1 MSKGEWKKLGEVC
14 DSINGLWKGKK
25 EPFIK
30 VGVIRNTNFTK
41 NCKLDLNP
49 SKLEFLDV
57 EKKQYDKRKLQF
69 GDLIVEKSG
78 GSEKQPVG
86 RVVLFE
92 EKEGEYSFSNFTS
105 VLRIKNDDEIEC
117 HFLHLQLYKLY
128 LDGVTKQMQSATTG
142 IHNLDF
148 DQFKDLSI
156 GIPPFSEQKRIVKFL
171 DEEFSKIETLK
182 TNAETNL
189 KNAKELFG
197 TTLEKE
203 LNPLSRHSE
212 RSEESSAELPSGWEL
227 KALGDVCYR
236 IKRGKAPKYVEQSDV
251 LVFAQKCN
259 QPDGTMSLEK
269 ALCLDP
275 SILGKY
281 KVDDYVKEGDVLVN
295 STGNGTVGRVGF
307 FNNKLL
313 NNKKP
318 VVPDTHITTI
328 RGLAN
333 TFPKYLY
340 YFLKPKESYL
350 SDKSLGTTN
359 MKELHADVLEHL
371 QIPLPPLSVQKEIV
385 ARLDKLS
392 ENVKRLE
399 ANYKQIIANCD
410 ELKKT
415 TLKQTFKG
423 GN

>member
-1 MSKGEWKKLGEVC
+1 MSKWEWKKLGEVC

-25 EPFIK
+25 EPLIK

-156 GIPPFSEQKRIVKFL
+156 GIPPLSEQKRIVKFL

-189 KNAKELFG
+189 KNARQLFKAG
-197 TTLEKE
+197 LEKTFQGKNFWKKMLLE
-203 LNPLSRHSE
+203 DVCSNIVDCPHTTPKKVSYQTNYPCIRTS
-212 RSEESSAELPSGWEL
+212 EL
-227 KALGDVCYR
+227 KYGEIDWKSMQYLDEKEYKKR
-236 IKRGKAPKYVEQSDV
+236 IAR
-251 LVFAQKCN
+251 
-259 QPDGTMSLEK
+259 LE
-269 ALCLDP
+269 
-275 SILGKY
+275 
-281 KVDDYVKEGDVLVN
+281 
-295 STGNGTVGRVGF
+295 
-307 FNNKLL
+307 
-313 NNKKP
+313 
-318 VVPDTHITTI
+318 
-328 RGLAN
+328 
-333 TFPKYLY
+333 
-340 YFLKPKESYL
+340 PKENDIVYGREGTFGDAVL
-350 SDKSLGTTN
+350 LPNTHRFSLGQRTMLFRPDLN
-359 MKELHADVLEHL
+359 FV
-371 QIPLPPLSVQKEIV
+371 IPRFLLLSIISPYVYKQAQEKNNGCGVGHVNVGDIKKFNVFIPPLSVQKEIV

-399 ANYKQIIANCD
+399 TNYKQIIANCD
-410 ELKKT
+410 ELKKSI
-415 TLKQTFKG
+415 LKKTFERES
-423 GN
+423 

>member
-1 MSKGEWKKLGEVC
+1 MSKWEWKKLGEIC

-41 NCKLDLNP
+41 DCKLDLNP
-49 SKLEFLDV
+49 NKLELLDV
-57 EKKQYDKRKLQF
+57 EKKQYDKRKLQY

-92 EKEGEYSFSNFTS
+92 ENEGEYSFSNFTS
-105 VLRIKNDDEIEC
+105 VLRIKNNNEIEC

-128 LDGVTKQMQSATTG
+128 LDGVTKPMQSATTG

-156 GIPPFSEQKRIVKFL
+156 GFPSLNEQKRIVKFL
-171 DEEFSKIETLK
+171 DEEFSKIDALK

-189 KNAKELFG
+189 KNAKELFE

-203 LNPLSRHSE
+203 LNPGKNG
-212 RSEESSAELPSGWEL
+212 ALPSGWEWKSL
-227 KALGDVCYR
+227 QEISNVYGEYGLSVPSTSYNGIRYLRITDITDDGRLNDEYVSADIEKVEESDKLQEGDILFARTGATV
-236 IKRGKAPKYVEQSDV
+236 GKTLIFKEDYGCC
-251 LVFAQKCN
+251 VFAGYLIRYRPKKEVVL
-259 QPDGTMSLEK
+259 PFYLH
-269 ALCLDP
+269 
-275 SILGKY
+275 
-281 KVDDYVKEGDVLVN
+281 YV
-295 STGNGTVGRVGF
+295 
-307 FNNKLL
+307 
-313 NNKKP
+313 
-318 VVPDTHITTI
+318 THS
-328 RGLAN
+328 
-333 TFPKYLY
+333 KY
-340 YFLKPKESYL
+340 YFDWVK
-350 SDKSLGTTN
+350 KSQKAAAQPNISAKLYN
-359 MKELHADVLEHL
+359 AF

-415 TLKQTFKG
+415 ILKQTFQG
-423 GN
+423 